1 MEERKEGGR
10 REEREGEDGRT
21 EEGREG
27 GGGWVSEENKLFP
40 RGGGTYL

>member
-1 MEERKEGGR
+1 MEGRKEGGR
-10 REEREGEDGRT
+10 REESKGDDGRR

-27 GGGWVSEENKLFP
+27 GRGWVSEENKLFP